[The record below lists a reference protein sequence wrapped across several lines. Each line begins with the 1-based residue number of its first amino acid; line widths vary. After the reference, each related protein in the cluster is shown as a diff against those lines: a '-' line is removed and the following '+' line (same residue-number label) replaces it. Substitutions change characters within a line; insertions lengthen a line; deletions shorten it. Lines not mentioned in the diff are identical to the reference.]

1 MGDEWL
7 VPLQQALG
15 QNVFRSA
22 WEAGRVMA
30 VEQVLELALSA
41 TQTPPTEQGRP
52 PDASRKPV
60 TELSPR
66 EQQVAAVLAQGLT
79 NRQIAEQLVVTQRT
93 VASLIEHFLEK
104 LGFASRHQVGVW
116 AAEHGLQ
123 AEVGDHGL
131 RAEVRDSH
139 RQLADL
145 H

>member
-1 MGDEWL
+1 M
-7 VPLQQALG
+7 
-15 QNVFRSA
+15 
-22 WEAGRVMA
+22 
-30 VEQVLELALSA
+30 
-41 TQTPPTEQGRP
+41 
-52 PDASRKPV
+52 
-60 TELSPR
+60 
-66 EQQVAAVLAQGLT
+66 AAVLAQGLT

-93 VASLIEHFLEK
+93 VASHIEHFLEK